1 MEWSSL
7 IGMPEIRSTRL
18 NGAVTDRREPQLTLV
33 WTNTLDLV
41 LGFIMFDTG
50 TSKELQFDERMR
62 RGGND

>member
-1 MEWSSL
+1 
-7 IGMPEIRSTRL
+7 MPEIRSTRL